1 MAITRTYE
9 EVLDLIVAVTS
20 PQRLLRFRLP
30 MPARVRMAEL
40 VALAERGEMSI
51 EDAAEME
58 LYLDLQ
64 QTFADARARAR
75 QQPLAPRTEAA

>member
-20 PQRLLRFRLP
+20 PQRLLRFRLS

-40 VALAERGEMSI
+40 VALAERGEMSA
-51 EDAAEME
+51 ESAAELE

-64 QTFADARARAR
+64 QTFADARTRAR
-75 QQPLAPRTEAA
+75 QQLLVLGTETA

>member
-20 PQRLLRFRLP
+20 PQRLLRFHLS

-40 VALAERGEMSI
+40 VALAERGEMSA
-51 EDAAEME
+51 ESAAELE

-64 QTFADARARAR
+64 QTFADARTRAR
-75 QQPLAPRTEAA
+75 QQLLALGTETA